1 MYTKRNYSLK
11 DMLSWTRKYIIIF
24 IILSLIPV
32 TLYTG
37 LRWYWLHLP
46 WLPIGLV
53 GTALAFIISFKNN
66 ASYGRLWEARK
77 IWGGIVNT
85 SRSFAMMCNDYITNQ
100 HASEK
105 LSEEELF
112 KIRKQLILRH
122 VAWMAS
128 LRHALRAPK
137 PWEISYL
144 NSSDRKYI
152 DTYLKVKEHN
162 VSLAEELEGYITE
175 EEKQHILKQRNKQG
189 ACLKLQSKQLRE
201 LKEKGYI
208 WEFSFLEI
216 ENQLVEM
223 FTLQGKAER
232 IKNFPYPR
240 QFATLNRFF
249 IWIFVFLIPYGM
261 MSEFDEIGRQV
272 VEFMEQFQPYPDG
285 GYHHIIELIG
295 QHFVWFTV
303 PFGVI
308 ISWIFHT
315 MERIGEVSENPFE
328 GTPNDIPITTMS
340 RGIEIDIRQIIGDDE
355 NDIPEPIE
363 AVHDTQM

>member
-1 MYTKRNYSLK
+1 
-11 DMLSWTRKYIIIF
+11 MLSWTRRYILIF

-32 TLYTG
+32 ILYTG

-77 IWGGIVNT
+77 IWGGIVNA
-85 SRSFAMMCNDYITNQ
+85 SRSFAMMTNDFITNE
-100 HASEK
+100 HAKEK
-105 LSEEELF
+105 LPENDFF
-112 KIRKQLILRH
+112 KIRKQLIMRH

-137 PWEISYL
+137 PWEVSYI
-144 NSSDRKYI
+144 NKSDRKYI
-152 DTYLKVKEHN
+152 DTYLNVKEHN
-162 VSLAEELEGYITE
+162 VSLEEELKGYVSE
-175 EEKQHILKQRNKQG
+175 DEKQFILSQRNKQG
-189 ACLKLQSKQLRE
+189 ACLNLQSKQLRE

-208 WEFSFLEI
+208 WEFSFLEM
-216 ENQLVEM
+216 EKMLVEF
-223 FTLQGKAER
+223 FTLQGKVER

-249 IWIFVFLIPYGM
+249 IWIFVALLPYGM
-261 MSEFDEIGRQV
+261 MHEFDKIGKQIV
-272 VEFMEQFQPYPDG
+272 TLSEQWKPYPIG
-285 GYHHIIELIG
+285 GYHHLIELIG
-295 QHFVWFTV
+295 EHFVWFTI
-303 PFGVI
+303 PFSVI

-340 RGIEIDIRQIIGDDE
+340 RAIEIDIRQIIGDKAT
-355 NDIPEPIE
+355 DIPEPIKP
-363 AVHDTQM
+363 VHDTQM